1 MESEQSTPDGRKA
14 SKNYFVFIDESG
26 DLGKSA
32 NSDPYLV
39 FAASVTDK
47 PEEFAKIIDKYKTK
61 CDSKEPKFSNSSYYT
76 KLKVIEDINSLNPD
90 IYAAV
95 IIKSHPHWKEKK
107 KMYQQ
112 ALAEFID
119 FILKNCG
126 EITYYII
133 LDEHT
138 AISTESEPNKGCEIC
153 EMVAARNG
161 KYVECKMLKSKDTKS
176 LQTHDFIVGSIGSA
190 FNKSNRDYIN
200 RLKNIRYKDG
210 DAYYALK

>member
-1 MESEQSTPDGRKA
+1 MESEQSTAGKKT

-47 PEEFAKIIDKYKTK
+47 PEEFARIADKYI
-61 CDSKEPKFSNSSYYT
+61 SKHNAKELKFSSST
-76 KLKVIEDINSLNPD
+76 HDQRMSVIEEINKVDPD

-95 IIKSHPHWKEKK
+95 IIKSHPHWGEKK

-112 ALAEFID
+112 ALAEFTKY
-119 FILKNCG
+119 ILQNSG
-126 EITYYII
+126 DSNYYFV

-138 AISTESEPNKGCEIC
+138 AISTENEPDKGCKIC
-153 EMVAARNG
+153 ERVAVQNG
-161 KYVECKMLKSKDTKS
+161 KFVECNMVKSKETKS
-176 LQTHDFIVGSIGSA
+176 LQAHDFIVGAIGHA
-190 FNKSNRDYIN
+190 FNKSNSEYIN
-200 RLKNIRYKDG
+200 KLKKISYKEG
-210 DAYYALK
+210 MAYCTNKP